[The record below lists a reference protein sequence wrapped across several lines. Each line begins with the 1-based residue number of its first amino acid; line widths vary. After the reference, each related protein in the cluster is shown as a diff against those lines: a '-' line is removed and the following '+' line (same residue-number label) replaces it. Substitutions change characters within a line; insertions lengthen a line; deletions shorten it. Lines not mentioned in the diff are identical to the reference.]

1 MAERSQLAD
10 PARPLLAR
18 GATAARARV
27 GVRPGRVAAYVVLI
41 GGAALM
47 IFPFFWMLVTSFK
60 TLAEINLSPPTIFP
74 HDWRPQN
81 YITAWTKP
89 PSSFAQYFI
98 NSAIISIVGTA
109 LQVTMAVLAAYAFAM
124 LDFPGK
130 NILFILFLA
139 TLMIPFEVTLIP
151 NFVTIRHF
159 PLLGG
164 NDFFG
169 NGGKGL
175 YNTYAGMILPG
186 AASGFSVFL
195 LRQAFMTIPREYWEA
210 AQIDGCSRPYF
221 LWRVLVPLAMP
232 AISTVALFALLAR
245 FNALLWPLVITGSE
259 KLRPVQVG
267 IYYFR
272 SGEASYLNLVMA
284 ASAFVM
290 LPAII
295 LYAFTQRRFVEGLA
309 STGIKG

>member
-1 MAERSQLAD
+1 LAERSQLAEST
-10 PARPLLAR
+10 RPLLTR
-18 GATAARARV
+18 SGAHSRAPTR
-27 GVRPGRVAAYVVLI
+27 VRPARIAAYAILI
-41 GGAALM
+41 GGSALM
-47 IFPFFWMLVTSFK
+47 LFPFFWMLVTSFK

-81 YITAWTKP
+81 YLTAWTKP
-89 PSSFAQYFI
+89 PSSFTQYFI

-130 NILFILFLA
+130 NLLFVLFLA

-175 YNTYAGMILPG
+175 YDTYAGMILPG

-195 LRQAFMTIPREYWEA
+195 LRQAFMTVPREYWEA
-210 AQIDGCSRPYF
+210 AQIDGCTRRYF
-221 LWRVLVPLAMP
+221 LLRMLVPLAMP

-245 FNALLWPLVITGSE
+245 FNALLWPLVITGGE

-309 STGIKG
+309 STGVKG